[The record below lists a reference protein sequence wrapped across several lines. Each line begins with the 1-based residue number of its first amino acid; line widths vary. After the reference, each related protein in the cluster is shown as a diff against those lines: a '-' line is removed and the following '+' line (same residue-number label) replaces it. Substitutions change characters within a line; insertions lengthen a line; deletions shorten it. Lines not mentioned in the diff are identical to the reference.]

1 MINVIIGEKGTGKT
15 ARLIEAVHIAEQAAT
30 GSVVFVNKGKRHV
43 LDLSHTVRLVDT
55 EQFNIKNPDVF
66 LGFIE
71 GIISQNFDITDI
83 YIDSVLKIASCEAD
97 DLACFLKGLEAIS
110 SNFSISFVLSVSA
123 NPDTVSEDV
132 KKYAVEF

>member
-1 MINVIIGEKGTGKT
+1 MIKILMGEKGAGKT
-15 ARLIEAVHIAEQAAT
+15 KVLTDMVNAAVKSAS
-30 GSVVFVNKGKRHV
+30 GKVVCINKGNRLMYDV
-43 LDLSHTVRLVDT
+43 DRDVRLVDT

-71 GIISQNFDITDI
+71 GIISQNFDITDV
-83 YIDSVLKIASCEAD
+83 YIDSALKIASCEAD

-110 SNFSISFVLSVSA
+110 SNFSIDFVLSVSA
-123 NPDTVSEDV
+123 NPAGVLEDV

>member
-1 MINVIIGEKGTGKT
+1 MIKILMGEKGAGKT
-15 ARLIEAVHIAEQAAT
+15 KVLTDMVNAAVKSAS
-30 GSVVFVNKGKRHV
+30 GKVVCINKGNRLMYDV
-43 LDLSHTVRLVDT
+43 DRDVRLVDT
-55 EQFNIKNPDVF
+55 EQFNIKNPDIF

-97 DLACFLKGLEAIS
+97 DLACFLNGLEAIS
-110 SNFSISFVLSVSA
+110 ANFSIEFVLSVSA